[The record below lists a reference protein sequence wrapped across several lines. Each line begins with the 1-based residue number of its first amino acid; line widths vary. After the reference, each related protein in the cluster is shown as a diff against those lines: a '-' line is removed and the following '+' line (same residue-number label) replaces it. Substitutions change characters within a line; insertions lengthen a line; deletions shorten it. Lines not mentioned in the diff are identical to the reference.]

1 MVLHLK
7 LEVMGRARYSGH
19 YAHVAEQH
27 KMTQHRGGLFPTCF
41 LWPRGVGVESSVYQG
56 VCFSS
61 KTH

>member
-1 MVLHLK
+1 
-7 LEVMGRARYSGH
+7 MGRARYSGH